1 MTFDNQRMAGHLTQN
16 TNISVSASLN
26 SMSSKSSTKSFSCAT
41 VCDECIFHTSVQ
53 SHNLFQGSR
62 GVPIQVHILRRAE
75 YPHTPYLY
83 CYSNDQV
90 DNYIEFP
97 AYKPSVYRQPTLEE
111 MADTVP
117 IAKTAAVPIT
127 DISHHIAEVVYDYDF
142 GEVSFDEGKRVALFN
157 VRPSWTNRPVNLILN
172 FETHLLATAF
182 MRHLLGM
189 IAFESAGET
198 ACLYYEPRSF
208 RLGKVGATYAPHEGL
223 KDRASQVQ
231 VYKDV
236 NERRRGAFF
245 GEGPSFS
252 VHGHPRSPAEPP
264 SMDIIF
270 TMQIAIVGRKVNS
283 AKYIARPEDSHQAI
297 YLSKFKYNIE
307 AQVNIYFQDITD
319 MATGKLLN
327 LDLLDKAILV
337 INNMIVDILDFSRI
351 GATFIRGQLLCEKPV
366 DFVFQTNYG
375 LREEEKRDAHLYLCH
390 RSSGDLAFQRLIRP
404 RMHGKPT
411 RPLDMLAEDESQYG
425 TPCAMVLYL
434 RYRNWV
440 QVVEISTCEVKK
452 DNIDPCT
459 VRLANQPS
467 HPRRV
472 YIGEDDSERFPYW
485 PLDDY
490 LRQEDSFPLSRIRF
504 KTREDAD
511 QFIRQK
517 SVLQSRG
524 CNLCRTRSKR
534 MLAAS
539 LPPDDIQTSLKTCLM
554 SSLAVASLITLMP
567 EDEETSQLIHP
578 YSHTVKSF
586 LQRQRKHPP
595 HER

>member
-1 MTFDNQRMAGHLTQN
+1 MTFDIPRMGGRHLTQN
-16 TNISVSASLN
+16 TNSSIPGSLN
-26 SMSSKSSTKSFSCAT
+26 SMSSKSSSKSFSCAT

-53 SHNLFQGSR
+53 SHNLFQGSK
-62 GVPIQVHILRRAE
+62 GVPIQLHILRRAE

-117 IAKTAAVPIT
+117 IAKSPAVPIT
-127 DISHHIAEVVYDYDF
+127 EHSHHIAEVIYDYDF

-157 VRPSWTNRPVNLILN
+157 VRPSWANRPVNLILN
-172 FETHLLATAF
+172 FETHLLATGF

-198 ACLYYEPRSF
+198 DCLYYEPRSF

-252 VHGHPRSPAEPP
+252 GWIHGHPRSPAEPP

-270 TMQIAIVGRKVNS
+270 TMQITIVGRKVQS
-283 AKYIARPEDSHQAI
+283 AKYIARPEDSQQAI
-297 YLSKFKYNIE
+297 YLPKFKYNIE
-307 AQVNIYFQDITD
+307 SQVNVYFQDITD
-319 MATGKLLN
+319 MAT
-327 LDLLDKAILV
+327 
-337 INNMIVDILDFSRI
+337 DFSRI
-351 GATFIRGQLLCEKPV
+351 GASFIRGQLLFEKPV

-375 LREEEKRDAHLYLCH
+375 LREEEKRDALLYLCH
-390 RSSGDLAFQRLIRP
+390 RSSGDLAFQRIIRP
-404 RMHGKPT
+404 RMHGKHA
-411 RPLDMLAEDESQYG
+411 RPLDMLAEDETLYG

-434 RYRNWV
+434 RFRNWTH
-440 QVVEISTCEVKK
+440 VVEISSCEVKK

-459 VRLANQPS
+459 VRLMNQPS
-467 HPRRV
+467 HPRRL
-472 YIGEDDSERFPYW
+472 YIGEEDSERFPYW

-586 LQRQRKHPP
+586 LQRQRKQPP
-595 HER
+595 SHER